1 MRESPKARQAWAD
14 YLALGDGRSL
24 EKLLAL
30 YRSCSEPAPTGQ
42 MTTLKLWSRA
52 FGWQSRLQAIADAA
66 AAEAEAAIQAR
77 RREVLETGLA
87 LDYERVDALKGLARK
102 LLDEVDAGRLW
113 LPDVKAIG
121 SGENAER
128 VDIERFNGSLVEQ
141 LRGALDDL
149 AKEKGERV
157 KKLEHSGPG
166 GVPVVFTLRL
176 SNDDGDGD
184 STP

>member
-14 YLALGDGRSL
+14 YLALGEGRSL
-24 EKLLAL
+24 EKLAAT
-30 YRSCSEPAPTGQ
+30 YRTATEPPPTKQ
-42 MTTLKLWSRA
+42 IDTLKEWSRS

-66 AAEAEAAIQAR
+66 AAEATAAIYAR
-77 RREVLETGLA
+77 RREALETGLA
-87 LDYERVDALKGLARK
+87 LDHERVDALKGLARR
-102 LLDEVDAGRLW
+102 LLDEVDKGRLW

-141 LRGALDDL
+141 LRGALDDI

-184 STP
+184 RTP